1 MVVGKLIDI
10 FLSDLEDLGSWR
22 TSHQSRMRS
31 MVHGMVIRCRSD
43 STGDGLHEDRADV
56 VDGSESTG
64 GGGGDGEISQH
75 GMSGT
80 PGCEDE
86 SGTQNCEF
94 DLLEGQERPPPRRRV
109 VAASSSRR
117 HFNDVIRRQAVRRV
131 SRDSRDQ

>member
-1 MVVGKLIDI
+1 
-10 FLSDLEDLGSWR
+10 
-22 TSHQSRMRS
+22 

-86 SGTQNCEF
+86 SGTQNCEL
-94 DLLEGQERPPPRRRV
+94 DLLAGQEMPPPRRHV
-109 VAASSSRR
+109 AAASSSRR
-117 HFNDVIRRQAVRRV
+117 HFNDVIRRQLAVTETSSTRN
-131 SRDSRDQ
+131 SRAAALALAEQLQ